1 MNVFGFALI
10 LSALLGLPLFA
21 LFAGLALLLFQNA
34 NINSAAVI
42 IEFYRLANT
51 PMLVAIP
58 LFTFAGY
65 LLAYSDAPKRLIQFS
80 QTWIGWLPGGLAFVT
95 ILTCAVFTAFTGA
108 SGVTIIALG
117 GLLLPML
124 LQDQY
129 KEKFS
134 IGLITSTGSIGLLFP
149 PSLPV
154 ILYGIVGKTSVDQ
167 LFIAGILPGILLI
180 TLIAIYSVN
189 TSRNIQTYQFEW
201 NKALT
206 ALKLAKWELPL
217 PIIVLVGIYGGFFTV
232 TEAAAITAAYVFVVE
247 VWVHKEIQLV
257 KDVPRIAKESMVL
270 VGGILII
277 LGSALG
283 FTNYL
288 IDEQVPNKIFEWM
301 KPIIQNKWLFLLIL
315 NLFLIIVGMLM
326 DIFSAIVVV
335 VPLIIPIA
343 QQFQI
348 DPIHLGII
356 FLTNLEIGYLTPP
369 VGLNLF
375 MASFRFQKPLLNLYT
390 STFPFLILMIIAL
403 MMITY
408 IPALSLVLVRWF
420 QPQSVPLQF

>member
-1 MNVFGFALI
+1 MKIILAGFVIIAL
-10 LSALLGLPLFA
+10 AGMPLFA
-21 LFAGLALLLFQNA
+21 LFGGLALTLFRLVE
-34 NINSAAVI
+34 INSAAVI

-51 PMLVAIP
+51 PTLVAIP

-65 LLAYSDAPKRLIQFS
+65 LLANSKAPERLIRLS
-80 QTWIGWLPGGLAFVT
+80 QAWIGWLPGGFAIVT
-95 ILTCAVFTAFTGA
+95 VITCAIFTAFTGA

-124 LQDQY
+124 LKENY
-129 KEKFS
+129 SEKFS

-154 ILYGIVGKTSVDQ
+154 ILYGIVGKTSIDQ
-167 LFIAGILPGILLI
+167 LFLGGILPGFLLVTI
-180 TLIAIYSVN
+180 VSIYAVKSSSAQPKFN
-189 TSRNIQTYQFEW
+189 FQSNSAFQ
-201 NKALT
+201 ALSD
-206 ALKLAKWELPL
+206 AKWELPL
-217 PIIVLVGIYGGFFTV
+217 PIVILVGIYGGFFTV
-232 TEAAAITAAYVFVVE
+232 TEAAAITAAYVWIVT
-247 VWVHKEIQLV
+247 VWIHREIKILS
-257 KDVPRIAKESMVL
+257 DIPRIIRESMIL

-277 LGSALG
+277 LGTALG

-288 IDEQVPNKIFEWM
+288 IDEQVPNKLFEWIQ
-301 KPIIQNKWLFLLIL
+301 PIIQNKWVFLLVL
-315 NLFLIIVGMLM
+315 NIFLIIVGMLM
-326 DIFSAIVVV
+326 DIFSAIFVV

-375 MASFRFQKPLLNLYT
+375 MSSFRFKKPLISLYR
-390 STFPFLILMIIAL
+390 STFPFLIAMLIAL
-403 MMITY
+403 LIITY
-408 IPALSLVLVRWF
+408 YSDLTLFLVRLF
-420 QPQSVPLQF
+420 QPNAIPTGL